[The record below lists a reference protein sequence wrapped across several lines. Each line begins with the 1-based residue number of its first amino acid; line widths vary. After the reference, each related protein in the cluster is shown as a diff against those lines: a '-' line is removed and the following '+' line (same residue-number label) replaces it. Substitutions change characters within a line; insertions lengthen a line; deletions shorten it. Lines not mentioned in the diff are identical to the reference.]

1 MLLGVGGNDGIMNGC
16 TILIFCIY
24 ICAVGVYSDQTS
36 FKKGIFLIISK
47 MQCTLE
53 RRQLTNGHNAST
65 AEDNYIRPS
74 KQF

>member
-36 FKKGIFLIISK
+36 F
-47 MQCTLE
+47 
-53 RRQLTNGHNAST
+53 
-65 AEDNYIRPS
+65 
-74 KQF
+74 